1 MDLAPGDGSE
11 AFCVCKYGYAGENCE
26 KKVQKQS
33 SSILESAELRKWSEK
48 LRVPGMFDLMD
59 AIERSTEV
67 ITDHVTKVKFW
78 TCSLQSL
85 FLQSC
90 FKFQETQKVTD
101 AVYQSNNQTLKFM
114 FKSQDLVLNA
124 INDVVDKVSDT
135 YDAVLWSGEETR
147 KTIASTALATGHFT
161 RDLSKK
167 ILFDIKVIYVI
178 Q

>member
-48 LRVPGMFDLMD
+48 LQVPGMFELMD

-78 TCSLQSL
+78 TCSLQLLDKSRWRILNEQCTRLTFEHNSL
-85 FLQSC
+85 F
-90 FKFQETQKVTD
+90 K
-101 AVYQSNNQTLKFM
+101 
-114 FKSQDLVLNA
+114 
-124 INDVVDKVSDT
+124 
-135 YDAVLWSGEETR
+135 
-147 KTIASTALATGHFT
+147 
-161 RDLSKK
+161 
-167 ILFDIKVIYVI
+167 
-178 Q
+178 